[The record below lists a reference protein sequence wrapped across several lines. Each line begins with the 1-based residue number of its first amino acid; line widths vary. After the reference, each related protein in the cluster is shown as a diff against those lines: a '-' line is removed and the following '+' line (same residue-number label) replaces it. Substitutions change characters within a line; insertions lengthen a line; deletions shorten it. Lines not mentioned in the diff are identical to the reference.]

1 MARRRVFQT
10 EIECPGLSD
19 LGLTSN
25 RNAVIGR
32 TVTLEKSASTSEVA
46 VRLDSAVVGHLDN
59 VVGPQVASA
68 IDRGVSFRVVIKKAY
83 QNYDHKFKPTTAS
96 IHLKVEYLLDKD
108 QPPIKVPKAPGQI
121 CEAAPTSFFTTV
133 AGVTFEGRQ
142 RVVARCSV
150 GESLRLVRDPTNR
163 YDKGAIKVMRFNG
176 EQLGFIPVHVS
187 RGDDPSGLALR
198 MDRGDEYKCR
208 IKDLTGGGGQNL
220 GVNTEVAEGEEFD
233 SVLSTAKR
241 PAPLSVVPLHNNLGR
256 LVGAA
261 AVLLLI
267 LALIAHNWF

>member
-1 MARRRVFQT
+1 
-10 EIECPGLSD
+10 
-19 LGLTSN
+19 
-25 RNAVIGR
+25 
-32 TVTLEKSASTSEVA
+32 
-46 VRLDSAVVGHLDN
+46 
-59 VVGPQVASA
+59 
-68 IDRGVSFRVVIKKAY
+68 
-83 QNYDHKFKPTTAS
+83 
-96 IHLKVEYLLDKD
+96 
-108 QPPIKVPKAPGQI
+108 
-121 CEAAPTSFFTTV
+121 
-133 AGVTFEGRQ
+133 
-142 RVVARCSV
+142 
-150 GESLRLVRDPTNR
+150 
-163 YDKGAIKVMRFNG
+163 MRFNG